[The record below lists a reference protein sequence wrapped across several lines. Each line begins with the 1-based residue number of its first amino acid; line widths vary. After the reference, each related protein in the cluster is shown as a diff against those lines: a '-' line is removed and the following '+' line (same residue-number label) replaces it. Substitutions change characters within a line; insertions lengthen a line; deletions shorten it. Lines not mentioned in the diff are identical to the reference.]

1 MNREQFDRECG
12 KTIMLIILLLIGCM
26 QQPKKQINP
35 LLFNLLED
43 RGRNQ
48 QPQETPKKPETP
60 PKG

>member
-12 KTIMLIILLLIGCM
+12 KAIILIILLLIGCM

-43 RGRNQ
+43 RGTTQ
-48 QPQETPKKPETP
+48 YLQETPKKTSNQ
-60 PKG
+60 